1 MTRRKKLPI
10 AKFIVFIFV
19 LMVIITTLLG
29 LRSQREQSSLPGE
42 PFAALVD
49 QFDREVT
56 IPEQPRRIVSAAPSN
71 TEILFAL
78 GLEEKVVAVTDW
90 CDYPPE
96 VRELEKI
103 GDIFPINVE
112 RVLSFDPDLVLAHEF
127 SGKESVLKLE
137 ELGIPVLAFR
147 PHSFA
152 DILESIIII
161 GRATGRTA
169 QAEELV
175 AGLQEILD
183 RVEAEGKRIGKRGL
197 KVYAGEI
204 GGEMLWTAG
213 PGSFM
218 DQAITLAG
226 GENIGGD
233 LAKSYAQLSME
244 TILQKNPDLILLTT
258 PGDDPEKV
266 YNDSLWREIKAV
278 KNRQVFPLD
287 DLFSIPGPRM
297 IEALEDLVAL
307 FVECYEKH

>member
-1 MTRRKKLPI
+1 MTRRKRLLAPVL
-10 AKFIVFIFV
+10 VFLAV
-19 LMVIITTLLG
+19 LLLITAGWLG
-29 LRSQREQSSLPGE
+29 WRSRREQSSLPGE
-42 PFAALVD
+42 PFAVLVD
-49 QFDREVT
+49 QFDREVI
-56 IPEQPRRIVSAAPSN
+56 IPVEPRRIVSTAPSN

-78 GLEEKVVAVTDW
+78 GLGEKVVAVSDW
-90 CDYPPE
+90 CVYPPE

-112 RVLSFDPDLVLAHEF
+112 RVLSFAPDLVLAHEF

-137 ELGIPVLAFR
+137 ELGVPVLAFR

-152 DILESIIII
+152 DILDSIIII
-161 GRATGRTA
+161 GRATGQTA
-169 QAEELV
+169 RAEELV
-175 AGLQEILD
+175 ADLQAILD
-183 RVEAEGKRIGKRGL
+183 RVAAEGEKIGQRGL

-226 GENIGGD
+226 GVNIGGD
-233 LAKSYAQLSME
+233 LAKSYAQMSME

-266 YNDSLWREIKAV
+266 YKDSLWQETAAV
-278 KNRQVFPLD
+278 KNRRVFPLD
-287 DLFSIPGPRM
+287 DVFSIPGPRM
-297 IEALEDLVAL
+297 IEALEDLLAI
-307 FVECYEKH
+307 FAACE